1 MRDAVTRQPLPGA
14 AVDVYLN
21 RSLTGSVQT
30 VATGDGLLWVAYN
43 PGLSLTLLGRKEGY
57 VPHPLPWSA
66 TKRPRE

>member
-21 RSLTGSVQT
+21 CSLTGSVQT
-30 VATGDGLLWVAYN
+30 AATGDGLLWVAYS

-57 VPHPLPWSA
+57 VPRPLPWSA